1 MDGKL
6 TFEYDEQAD
15 ILYISKRPPYEE
27 QESTELGDDVVARMN
42 PDSGEIEALEILFF
56 SRRSGRPFD
65 LPVIAD
71 LRPAG

>member
-15 ILYISKRPPYEE
+15 ILYITKRSPYAE
-27 QESTELGDDVVARMN
+27 QDSTELGDDIVARMN
-42 PDSGEIEALEILFF
+42 PVTREIGGLEILFF
-56 SRRSGRPFD
+56 SRRSGHPFE

-71 LRPAG
+71 LRPAR